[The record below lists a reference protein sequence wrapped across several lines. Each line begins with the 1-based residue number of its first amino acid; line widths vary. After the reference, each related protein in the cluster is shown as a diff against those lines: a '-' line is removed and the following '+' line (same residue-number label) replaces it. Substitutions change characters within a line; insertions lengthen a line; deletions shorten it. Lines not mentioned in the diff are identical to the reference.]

1 MIRKAK
7 HIHFMG
13 IGGSGM
19 SAVALIAHRQGY
31 KISGCDLAE
40 STPYLSKV
48 KKLKIPIF
56 VGHDSRHLDN
66 VDVLTVTP
74 AAFFQNEQH
83 SELILGEKLGK
94 LMTWQ
99 KFLGKYL
106 HKNNKVICIAGT
118 HGKSTTTA
126 MASLLFEEAGKD
138 PSVMI
143 GATIKKWR
151 TNYRFGKSRI
161 FITEADEF
169 FDNFLNYEPE
179 TIVLNNIELDHPDFF
194 TSEKHVIESFAK
206 FINNLVAPKTLIV
219 NQDSPGI
226 EKLFKVLGNSFLS
239 SINVIGY
246 SLKNKPHISPSV
258 SVRGKIVKNNR
269 NSTIFQ
275 VSSKKLKLNHK
286 FKIEAPGE
294 YNVANA
300 LGVIIL
306 AKLYKIETNIVKKSL
321 SSYSGIERRLELIG
335 TKRKIKVYDDYA
347 HHPTAISATLGAF
360 RQQFPKKRIWAVIEP
375 HSYSRTKTLLKKY
388 KRVFDNADGVIVGP
402 IFKARDDETFG
413 VSGQSIVDIAKHSNI
428 KFAGSQDKVVK
439 SVRKLVKPNDVIIV
453 MGAGLSYKWS
463 KEIFKNL

>member
-1 MIRKAK
+1 MIKKAK
-7 HIHFMG
+7 HVHFMG

-40 STPYLSKV
+40 STPYLDKV

-56 VGHDSRHLDN
+56 VGHDSKHLDN
-66 VDVLTVTP
+66 IDILTITP
-74 AAFFQNEQH
+74 AAFFQSKQH
-83 SELILGEKLGK
+83 PELILGEKLEK
-94 LMTWQ
+94 LITWQ
-99 KFLGKYL
+99 KFLGKNL
-106 HKNNKVICIAGT
+106 HKNKKVICIAGT

-126 MASLLFEEAGKD
+126 MTSLLFEEAGKD

-151 TNYRFGKSRI
+151 SNYRFGKSKI

-179 TIVLNNIELDHPDFF
+179 TIILNNIELDHPDFF

-206 FINNLVAPKTLIV
+206 FIKNLVAPKTLIV

-246 SLKNKPHISPSV
+246 SLRNKPHISTLV
-258 SVRGKIVKNNR
+258 SVQGRIVKKNR

-275 VSSKKLKLNHK
+275 VSSKKLKLNDE
-286 FKIEAPGE
+286 FKIKIPGE
-294 YNVANA
+294 HNVANA

-306 AKLYKIETNIVKKSL
+306 AKLYKIETKIVKKSL
-321 SSYSGIERRLELIG
+321 SSNLGIGRRSELIG
-335 TKRKIKVYDDYA
+335 IKRKIKIYDDYA
-347 HHPTAISATLGAF
+347 HHPTAISATLEAF
-360 RQQFPKKRIWAVIEP
+360 RQQFPKKRIWVIIEP
-375 HSYSRTKTLLKKY
+375 HSYSRTKTLLKEY
-388 KRVFDNADGVIVGP
+388 VGAFDNADGVIIGP

-413 VSGQSIVDIAKHSNI
+413 VSGQSIVDIAEHSNI
-428 KFAGSQDKVVK
+428 KFAGSQDKIVK
-439 SVRKLVKPNDVIIV
+439 SVRKLARPNDVIIV

-463 KEIFKNL
+463 KEIFNNL